1 MMDSIARKVEG
12 EDSYRRAIDAVPT
25 VARNTVADPITSD
38 AREVSEATAIKAICC
53 FTHSGTTAL
62 LASRDRPTVP
72 ILALTP
78 IDTTARRLSLAW
90 GLHCVVGPSVDRF
103 KHAVVNAIRAAR
115 ADGFAGDDDNIIV
128 TAGVPFN
135 MPGTTNILR
144 VAPMDERMI
153 YESGTD

>member
-1 MMDSIARKVEG
+1 MMDTIAQTVER
-12 EDSYRRAIDAVPT
+12 EESYRRAIDAGPELK
-25 VARNTVADPITSD
+25 RKTVADAITAA
-38 AREVSEATAIKAICC
+38 AREVAEATEVKAICC

-62 LASRDRPTVP
+62 LASRERPTVP

-90 GLHCVVGPSVDRF
+90 GLHCVVGPTVDRF
-103 KHAVVNAIRAAR
+103 KLAVINAIRAAR
-115 ADGFAGDDDNIIV
+115 ADGFAGADDHIIV

-135 MPGTTNILR
+135 VAGTTNILR

-153 YESGTD
+153 YEGGKE